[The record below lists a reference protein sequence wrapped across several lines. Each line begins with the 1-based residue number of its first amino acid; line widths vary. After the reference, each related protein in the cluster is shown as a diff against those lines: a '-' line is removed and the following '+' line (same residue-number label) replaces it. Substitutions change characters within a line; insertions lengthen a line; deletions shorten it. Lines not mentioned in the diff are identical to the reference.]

1 MHSAEKSMDELRL
14 RATLARDVLNALTAN
29 IAVLDTRGVIVAV
42 NDAWIRFAGANG
54 ATDERSFVGADYLAV
69 CENALRAGDDASL
82 AEVVPRLRAIL
93 AGDDTA
99 LSIEYRCDSPTER
112 RWFNLRATPLRG
124 EGLAGAVI
132 AHEDITARRQAEQ
145 TLRETERT
153 LRSVLEALPVGVW
166 IMDASG
172 MIVHGNPAGLEVWAG
187 ARYVGPEQ
195 FGEYKAWWLSS
206 GEPIAAEEWAAARAI
221 RNGET
226 SLGEEIEIECF
237 DGTHKLLLNSAIPL
251 FDDRHAIE
259 GAIIVNQDI
268 TARKRA
274 ERELAEALGRE
285 QILARVDAVTGTINR
300 RHFLDLAGQELAVAR
315 RYHDALT
322 LILFDIDEFK
332 NVNDTLGHH
341 AGDDLLKRVTAAASR
356 HVRDADVFARY
367 GGDEFVILLPHTH
380 AGEASLVADR
390 IREDV
395 SAERV
400 TISVGIAELL
410 PRDDTL
416 DALIHRADV
425 ALYESKRA
433 GRNRTTLFSQGV
445 ASGNSTQRPLS

>member
-1 MHSAEKSMDELRL
+1 MDDLNL
-14 RATLARDVLNALTAN
+14 RATLAPDVLNALTAN
-29 IAVLDTRGVIVAV
+29 IAVLDARGVIIAV
-42 NDAWIRFAGANG
+42 NDAWIRFARANG
-54 ATDERSFVGADYLAV
+54 ATDERWFVGADYLAV
-69 CENALRAGDDASL
+69 CENALRAVDDASL
-82 AEVVPRLRAIL
+82 AEIVPRLRAII
-93 AGDDTA
+93 AGDDAT
-99 LSIEYRCDSPTER
+99 LSIEYRCDSPVER

-124 EGLAGAVI
+124 EMLTGAVI
-132 AHEDITARRQAEQ
+132 AHQDITARKQAEQ

-166 IMDASG
+166 IMDAG
-172 MIVHGNPAGLEVWAG
+172 GTIVHGNPAGLEIWAG

-195 FGEYKAWWLSS
+195 FGEYKGWWLSS
-206 GEPIAAEEWAAARAI
+206 GKPIAAEEWAAARAI

-237 DGTHKLLLNSAIPL
+237 DGTHKILLNSAIPL
-251 FDDRHAIE
+251 FDDQHAVE

-285 QILARVDAVTGTINR
+285 QVLARVDAVTGTINR
-300 RHFLDLAGQELAVAR
+300 RHFFDLAGQEIAVAT
-315 RYHDALT
+315 RYHDALA

-332 NVNDTLGHH
+332 NINDTLGHH

-356 HVRDADVFARY
+356 HVREADVFARY
-367 GGDEFVILLPHTH
+367 GGDEFVILLPHTR

-395 SAERV
+395 SAESVVTKEGALTV
-400 TISVGIAELL
+400 TISAGIAELL

-416 DALIHRADV
+416 DALIQRADV

-433 GRNRTTLFSQGV
+433 GRNRTTLFSQRFDTRAPG
-445 ASGNSTQRPLS
+445 